1 MDKVI
6 RLERFDIHPSEP
18 DAGKQWKLWYRNFAY
33 FLSTIKDHNPDKLE
47 VLYTYVGTKVVD
59 VIEDCADFD
68 DAVKLLNAAYVKP
81 PNDVHSRHLLHSR
94 IQRPD
99 ESIDGFIIALNSL
112 ASACTFKPVTA
123 KVYRDECVRDSF
135 IRGLRSPAIRARLLE
150 NDSLDLSTAVQ
161 QARALEQAQIRSES
175 YLHGETSTFS
185 AAAGSGRQ
193 EEPVAEGTMHTLQPT
208 KEVAA
213 VRSVGVKKKTF
224 CFNCGGQR
232 HPKDDRRLCPAKNA
246 ICHACGKLGHFSKVC
261 KTGKTGTTASSSA
274 VLPACLASVPPSST
288 ITVKIHGCLLKG
300 LLDTGSSDNF
310 VSNAVAEKL
319 KLPIHKR
326 DSLVSMASS
335 SFSMKLSGYIATD
348 FSIDG
353 RVYNDIQ
360 LTLLP
365 DSCTDV
371 ILGIPFL
378 KIHESVNVH
387 YGGSQPPLSVC
398 GSQPPLSVCGSQPPL
413 NVCGSQPPLNVCG
426 SQPPLSVCGSQPP
439 LSVSSFSKAT
449 VPPVQLFRNLSDNC
463 RPIAT
468 KSRRFSTADTQFI
481 HDEVQN
487 LLKDNVIEPS
497 NSPWRAQVV
506 VTSNSNGKKRMV
518 VDFSQ
523 TINRFTLPDAYPLP
537 RIEDVVNS
545 IAMHRVFSVIDLSK
559 AYYQIEIC
567 SQDRP
572 YTAFQA
578 GEELYQF
585 TRIPMGVTNGVSAF
599 QRFIN
604 KFIADNKLEGTYA
617 YLDDITVCG
626 RNKEE
631 HDVNLSRFMD
641 AASKFGLQLNPVKSK
656 FCLTTIDILGYRISD
671 GELQPDP
678 ERLRPLMEYPA
689 PQSVKALQRCIG
701 LFAYYSKWV
710 SNYSDKIR
718 PLIDCTSFPLSS
730 EQMEAFHGIKKDIA
744 DSVVKVIDTDL
755 PLQLETDASDRSIAG
770 TLVQSGRP
778 VAFFSRSLSKSES
791 RHHIVEKEAY
801 AIVESVRK
809 WKHFLAGKH
818 FLIIT
823 DQRAVSFLFDVKFKG
838 KIKSD
843 KILRWRMELASYSF
857 DIKHRPGK
865 ENVVADALTRVE
877 CGAVSNIADLK
888 ALHDEL
894 IHPGVVRM
902 MHYVRSRNLPFSVSD
917 VRRVTSECLTCAKI
931 KPRFHKPDA
940 TPLIRASA
948 PFQRLSVDFKGPLP
962 DCASSFRYIFTVVDE
977 YSRFPFAFACRDM
990 SANTVIRCLT
1000 QLFSLFGLPSFI
1012 HSDRGATFLSGDV
1025 KQFLLRY
1032 GIAASRTTPYNPRGN
1047 SQCERYNGIIWN
1059 TVRLALESRNLPI
1072 SAWPS
1077 VLPDALH
1084 SIRSLLCT
1092 ATNVTPHERLFAYER
1107 RSVSGCALPTWLLQP
1122 GEVLLR
1128 RFGNR
1133 SKYEPLVDT
1142 VELLEATPT
1151 YAHVKFKDGHED
1163 TVALRHLAPCPGS
1176 ADVEPECEME
1186 STLTGSGAEALPD
1199 VTDPEDAEQ
1208 VPRDSVQLRRSS
1220 RIRKPVDRY
1229 VPDM

>member
-6 RLERFDIHPSEP
+6 RLDRFDVHPSEP
-18 DAGKQWKLWYRNFAY
+18 DAGKKWKLWYRNFKY
-33 FLSTIKDHNPDKLE
+33 FLTAIKDHNPDKLE
-47 VLYTYVGTKVVD
+47 VLYLYVGTKVSD
-59 VIEDCADFD
+59 VIGGCTDFS
-68 DAVKLLNAAYVKP
+68 DAIKILDAAYVKP
-81 PNDVHSRHLLHSR
+81 PNDVHSRHILHSR
-94 IQRPD
+94 VQGTD
-99 ESIDGFIIALNSL
+99 ESIDGYIVALNSL
-112 ASACTFKPVTA
+112 ASDCIFKDVTA

-150 NDSLDLSTAVQ
+150 SDSLDLATAIQ
-161 QARALEQAQIRSES
+161 RARALEQAQIRSES
-175 YLHGETSTFS
+175 YSHGEVSTFS
-185 AAAGSGRQ
+185 AAAGSDKQ
-193 EEPVAEGTMHTLQPT
+193 EMRFAEDSCHSAT
-208 KEVAA
+208 KEAVAA
-213 VRSVGVKKKTF
+213 VRGVGAKRKTL

-232 HPKDDRRLCPAKNA
+232 HPKDDRRFCPAKNA

-261 KTGKTGTTASSSA
+261 KTGKTSSSA
-274 VLPACLASVPPSST
+274 AVLPSACLASVPPSST
-288 ITVKIHGCLLKG
+288 ITVKIHGCSLKG

-310 VSNAVAEKL
+310 VSSAVAKGL
-319 KLPIHKR
+319 KFPIHKR

-335 SFSMKLSGYIATD
+335 SFSVKLSGYIVAD
-348 FSIDG
+348 ISLGD
-353 RVYNDIQ
+353 RVYKDIQ

-387 YGGSQPPLSVC
+387 YGGSQPSLSVC
-398 GSQPPLSVCGSQPPL
+398 
-413 NVCGSQPPLNVCG
+413 
-426 SQPPLSVCGSQPP
+426 
-439 LSVSSFSKAT
+439 SFSKIAM
-449 VPPVQLFRNLSDNC
+449 PPVQLFRNLSDDC

-468 KSRRFSTADTQFI
+468 KSRRFSAADSQFI

-487 LLKDNVIEPS
+487 LLKDGVIERS

-506 VTSNSNGKKRMV
+506 VTTNSNSKKRMV

-559 AYYQIEIC
+559 AYYQIEIRA
-567 SQDRP
+567 QDRP

-578 GEELYQF
+578 GEELFQF
-585 TRIPMGVTNGVSAF
+585 SRIPMGVTNGVSAF

-604 KFIADNKLEGTYA
+604 KFIADNNLEGTYA

-626 RNKEE
+626 RTKEE
-631 HDVNLSRFMD
+631 HDANLSRFMD
-641 AASKFGLQLNPVKSK
+641 AATKFGLQLNPVKSK

-671 GELQPDP
+671 GKLQPDP
-678 ERLRPLMEYPA
+678 ERLRPLIEYPV
-689 PQSVKALQRCIG
+689 PQNLKALQRCIG

-710 SNYSDKIR
+710 SNYSGKIR

-730 EQMEAFHGIKKDIA
+730 QQIEAFHQIKKDIA
-744 DSVVKVIDTDL
+744 DSVVKVIDADL
-755 PLQLETDASDRSIAG
+755 PFQLETDASDRSIAG

-778 VAFFSRSLSKSES
+778 VAFFSRSLSSSES

-818 FLIIT
+818 FLVIT
-823 DQRAVSFLFDVKFKG
+823 DQRAVSFLFDAKFKG

-843 KILRWRMELASYSF
+843 KILRWRIELSSYSF

-865 ENVVADALTRVE
+865 ENVVADALTRVD

-888 ALHDEL
+888 TLHGEL

-917 VRRVTSECLTCAKI
+917 VRRVTSECVTCAKI

-940 TPLIRASA
+940 TSLIRASA

-977 YSRFPFAFACRDM
+977 YSRFPFAFPCRDM
-990 SANTVIRCLT
+990 SAATVIRCLT
-1000 QLFSLFGLPSFI
+1000 ELFSMFGLPSFV
-1012 HSDRGATFLSGDV
+1012 HSDRGASFLSSDV

-1059 TVRLALESRNLPI
+1059 TVRLALESRSL
-1072 SAWPS
+1072 SVGAWPS

-1092 ATNVTPHERLFAYER
+1092 ATNATPHERLFAYER

-1176 ADVEPECEME
+1176 NLAEPE
-1186 STLTGSGAEALPD
+1186 SGDQSIQSDSDTETPPD
-1199 VTDPEDAEQ
+1199 VVNSADEERSPS
-1208 VPRDSVQLRRSS
+1208 DSFQLRRSS
-1220 RIRKPVDRY
+1220 RVRNPVDRY
-1229 VPDM
+1229 VPT